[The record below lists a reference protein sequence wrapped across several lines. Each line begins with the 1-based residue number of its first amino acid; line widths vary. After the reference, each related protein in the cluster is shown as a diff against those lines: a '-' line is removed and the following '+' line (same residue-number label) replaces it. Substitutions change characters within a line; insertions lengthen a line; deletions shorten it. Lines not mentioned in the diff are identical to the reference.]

1 MSKDIC
7 VQVSERDRVAQE
19 ERSQKTIP
27 QRLPRRDRAC
37 LTHRVH
43 SSPAAQFS
51 CDVMRNYPDLTPTG
65 KTQRSLSEEWKAL
78 NKAHS
83 PSEEWK
89 ALHKM
94 GIILMTVFGWPSHRV
109 RSKGSILF

>member
-1 MSKDIC
+1 MLKDIC
-7 VQVSERDRVAQE
+7 VQVSERDRMARE

-27 QRLPRRDRAC
+27 QRLPRTDKAC

-43 SSPAAQFS
+43 SSSAAFS
-51 CDVMRNYPDLTPTG
+51 CDVMRNYPGLTPTG
-65 KTQRSLSEEWKAL
+65 KTQRSPSEEWKAL

-94 GIILMTVFGWPSHRV
+94 GIILMTVFVWPSHRA